1 MAEDK
6 NEKNIQ
12 LEKAIVAINESL
24 IPDKIYLFGSFA
36 TGHPD
41 DQSDLDLCI
50 VTDHLKERK
59 LEMLRRIRHSLVE
72 TVSMPVDLL
81 LYSSDEFDER
91 AKLSS
96 TLEYK
101 IVKEGVL
108 VHGS

>member
-1 MAEDK
+1 MAGEK
-6 NEKNIQ
+6 NEKDIQ
-12 LEKAIVAINESL
+12 LEKAIIAINESL
-24 IPDKIYLFGSFA
+24 ITDKIYLFGSFA

-41 DQSDLDLCI
+41 VQSDLDLCI
-50 VTDHLKERK
+50 ITDHLNERK
-59 LEMLRRIRHSLVE
+59 LEMLRRIRHSLVDK
-72 TVSMPVDLL
+72 VSLPVDLL

-101 IVKEGVL
+101 IVNEGVL

>member
-12 LEKAIVAINESL
+12 LEKAIIAINESL
-24 IPDKIYLFGSFA
+24 TPEKIYLFGSFA
-36 TGHPD
+36 TGHSHI
-41 DQSDLDLCI
+41 QSDLDLCI

-72 TVSMPVDLL
+72 KVSMPVDLL